1 MAIDK
6 TINVWQYSRW
16 TYLLGR
22 SVKFRYF
29 TAEEREAIVTFL
41 NAMLE
46 KRPGALARFNI
57 KRGNAYDFSNSF
69 TYQNDYTLGKML
81 QVIGK
86 DMKVKFPVE
95 GEKALCDT
103 LFAAT
108 DNRRFQAY
116 KNYVTDEKSNSTS
129 TSNTTEQASNSGS
142 NTITSNSTSNSGSY
156 IYS

>member
-16 TYLLGR
+16 VYLLGR

-29 TAEEREAIVTFL
+29 TAKEREAIVTFL
-41 NAMLE
+41 NAMLPL
-46 KRPGALARFNI
+46 RPGCFARFFI
-57 KRGNAYDFSNSF
+57 KLGNAYDYSDTF

-108 DNRRFQAY
+108 DNRRFQDY
-116 KNYVTDEKSNSTS
+116 KNYVTDESNSS
-129 TSNTTEQASNSGS
+129 SNAEEE
-142 NTITSNSTSNSGSY
+142 
-156 IYS
+156 